1 MTIQILLN
9 LQDPEAGHEIDHQQ
23 DVKKSH
29 QGNTRTDTTIDIVMV
44 KETIDIEMK
53 ATAIRRKTEEMSG
66 QDQQRIDI
74 KEITTKINT
83 ADMKN
88 SLWATIEEI
97 VEVIVVVT
105 VAVTVV
111 VTVVIAVVIV
121 EIVVIVVIGVL
132 IGVLIEV
139 LIVVAIVVVIVV
151 VIVVAMTTAI
161 EEMVELVI
169 YKDIRVK
176 EFKFKEKDLAI
187 MIVTALEVVTI
198 AQATATETIE
208 SPVDLKESIVDLMNL
223 ITSPTIREKQS
234 HKVMGKEWQGCLVQ
248 REEQCSQIGME
259 TRSPK
264 DKVSRMQRQITENRI
279 NS

>member
-66 QDQQRIDI
+66 LDQQRIDI

-151 VIVVAMTTAI
+151 AMTTAI

-223 ITSPTIREKQS
+223 ITNPTIREKQS